1 MHALLLPVGLVLPLM
16 AGDDT
21 GDPAPTLGTF
31 RRVSSEAMLAE
42 PGPNLGGPL
51 TVGEVTI
58 PELEIKRYLIYGP
71 GRAALEFRRVNL
83 LIDDEIARQKEFGVR
98 GEMREPEDFGV
109 PLDVY
114 DYHYHH
120 KLEDFRAQY
129 PSLDIPTEISRA
141 YRTLTWY
148 RHELH
153 QQFLF
158 DQVFLPDDFSEWPDV
173 SKEAIREQADQ
184 LWLDDFEKQAKV
196 REEKY
201 QEDLANWEVLTAA
214 GEEVAKPRPY
224 VEDVMFRSILRQM
237 VRDTLYSFTDT
248 KTALHG
254 LPPELLMTVD
264 LDGDGELELTVETE
278 DVWKDVAPTVTQAEV
293 DDARLFLAK
302 IEATRQRLAQEG
314 KLLPDEDLE
323 RAVTEALGG
332 FKDNLFGG
340 IGMIAVGDHRFPSME
355 AYGDYLE
362 LHECHKAALEAD
374 LATPEGGGLPELLQ
388 GHLDRA
394 NKIMGLAK
402 VDAEV
407 LLVGAFDEAH
417 MTWREDGWKKALE
430 KAKRLLGDIAKNAAA
445 YDAEKQRK
453 VDAAMAG
460 EEYTP
465 KDEVLSSDDYWFRM
479 LDDHCEFW
487 DAPPP
492 ENGKMSAVT
501 YKQKGRFGERTR
513 NDMQGLMAES
523 YYTHFLTNKSACD
536 EIFFDLEPGVVA
548 GPIKGPKGYFLA
560 KVKKRLPPRSPLNIR
575 DERYVKFI
583 RDDYLRYSLI
593 GYADEALKAATV
605 KGLEG
610 NANLLD

>member
-1 MHALLLPVGLVLPLM
+1 MHALLLPVGLCLPLL
-16 AGDDT
+16 AGDDA
-21 GDPAPTLGTF
+21 GDPPPTTGTY
-31 RRVSSEAMLAE
+31 RRASSEEMLAQ
-42 PGPNLGGPL
+42 PGPDLGGPL
-51 TVGEVTI
+51 VVGEVTI

-83 LIDDEIARQKEFGVR
+83 LIDDEVARQQEFGVR

-109 PLDVY
+109 PLEDY

-120 KLEDFRAQY
+120 KLEDFRTNY

-158 DQVFLPDDFSEWPDV
+158 DQVFLPDDFTEWPDV

-184 LWLDDFEKQAKV
+184 LWLDDFERQAKV

-214 GEEVAKPRPY
+214 GEDVAKPRPY

-254 LPPELLMTVD
+254 LPPELVMTVD
-264 LDGDGELELTVETE
+264 LDGDGELELSLETE
-278 DVWKDVAPTVTQAEV
+278 DVWQDVAPTVTQAEV

-302 IEATRQRLAQEG
+302 IEATRQRLEKEG
-314 KLLPDEDLE
+314 KMLPAEDLE
-323 RAVTEALGG
+323 RAVAEALGG

-355 AYGDYLE
+355 SYGDYLV
-362 LHECHKAALEAD
+362 LHECHKAALED
-374 LATPEGGGLPELLQ
+374 QLATPEGGGLPELLQ

-417 MTWREDGWKKALE
+417 MVWRADGWSKALQ
-430 KAKRLLGDIAKNAAA
+430 KATRLMTDIAKNAAE
-445 YDAEKQRK
+445 YDVEKQRK

-465 KDEVLSSDDYWFRM
+465 KSDVMSSDDYWFRM

-492 ENGKMSAVT
+492 ANGKMSAVT

-513 NDMQGLMAES
+513 NDMQGLMGES
-523 YYTHFLTNKSACD
+523 YFTQFLTNKSACD
-536 EIFFDLEPGVVA
+536 EVFFDLEPGVVS

-593 GYADEALKAATV
+593 GYADEALKMATV

-610 NANLLD
+610 NTNLLD